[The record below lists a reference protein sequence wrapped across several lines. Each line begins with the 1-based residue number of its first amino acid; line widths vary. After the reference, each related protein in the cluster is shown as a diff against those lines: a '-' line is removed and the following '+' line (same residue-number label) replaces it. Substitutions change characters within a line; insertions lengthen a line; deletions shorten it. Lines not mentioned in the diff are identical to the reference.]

1 MADYEEGYEYD
12 DYGEED
18 AGITAE
24 DCWTVISSFFESKGL
39 VSQQLDSFD
48 EFVSTT
54 MQELVEENSQLTLD
68 QNNPP
73 SLDDNPIALRRYEI
87 KFGTVLLSR
96 PAMTEG
102 DGSTQVMLP
111 QEARLRNL
119 TYSSP
124 LYLEMTKKVSIAVDR
139 EVPLQELD
147 EDQMEEMNRTGIH
160 PTRLVWENEDGGGEG
175 EKGGEPARVFIGK
188 LPIMLKSKY

>member
-24 DCWTVISSFFESKGL
+24 DCWMVISSFFESKGL

-73 SLDDNPIALRRYEI
+73 SSDD
-87 KFGTVLLSR
+87 
-96 PAMTEG
+96 
-102 DGSTQVMLP
+102 
-111 QEARLRNL
+111 
-119 TYSSP
+119 
-124 LYLEMTKKVSIAVDR
+124 
-139 EVPLQELD
+139 
-147 EDQMEEMNRTGIH
+147 
-160 PTRLVWENEDGGGEG
+160 
-175 EKGGEPARVFIGK
+175 
-188 LPIMLKSKY
+188 

>member
-1 MADYEEGYEYD
+1 MAEYEEGYEYD
-12 DYGEED
+12 DDYED
-18 AGITAE
+18 EDVGITAE

-48 EFVSTT
+48 EFVMTT

-73 SLDDNPIALRRYEI
+73 STEDNPIALRRYEI
-87 KFGTVLLSR
+87 KFGTILLSR

-102 DGSTQVMLP
+102 DGTTSMMLP

-124 LYLEMTKKVSIAVDR
+124 LYLEMSKSVSVAVER
-139 EVPLQELD
+139 P
-147 EDQMEEMNRTGIH
+147 
-160 PTRLVWENEDGGGEG
+160 
-175 EKGGEPARVFIGK
+175 
-188 LPIMLKSKY
+188 

>member
-1 MADYEEGYEYD
+1 MAEYEEGYEYD
-12 DYGEED
+12 DYGDED

-73 SLDDNPIALRRYEI
+73 DEGIALRRYEI
-87 KFGTVLLSR
+87 KFGQVFLSR

-102 DGSTQVMLP
+102 DGSTQDMLP

-124 LYLEMTKKVSIAVDR
+124 V
-139 EVPLQELD
+139 
-147 EDQMEEMNRTGIH
+147 
-160 PTRLVWENEDGGGEG
+160 
-175 EKGGEPARVFIGK
+175 
-188 LPIMLKSKY
+188 

>member
-1 MADYEEGYEYD
+1 MAEYEEGYEYD
-12 DYGEED
+12 DYGDED

-73 SLDDNPIALRRYEI
+73 DEGIALRRYEI
-87 KFGTVLLSR
+87 KFGQVFLSR

-124 LYLEMTKKVSIAVDR
+124 LYVQMTKKVSVAVER
-139 EVPLQELD
+139 PVPLNELD
-147 EDQMEEMNRTGIH
+147 EEQEAEMQRTGDH
-160 PTRLVWENEDGGGEG
+160 PTRLVWETEDGEY
-175 EKGGEPARVFIGK
+175 EDPETGK
-188 LPIMLKSKY
+188 

>member
-1 MADYEEGYEYD
+1 MAEYEEGYEYD

-54 MQELVEENSQLTLD
+54 MQELVDENSQLILD

-73 SLDDNPIALRRYEI
+73 STDENQPIHLRRYEI
-87 KFGTVLLSR
+87 KFKTVLISEPR
-96 PAMTEG
+96 MTE
-102 DGSTQVMLP
+102 
-111 QEARLRNL
+111 
-119 TYSSP
+119 
-124 LYLEMTKKVSIAVDR
+124 
-139 EVPLQELD
+139 
-147 EDQMEEMNRTGIH
+147 
-160 PTRLVWENEDGGGEG
+160 
-175 EKGGEPARVFIGK
+175 
-188 LPIMLKSKY
+188 